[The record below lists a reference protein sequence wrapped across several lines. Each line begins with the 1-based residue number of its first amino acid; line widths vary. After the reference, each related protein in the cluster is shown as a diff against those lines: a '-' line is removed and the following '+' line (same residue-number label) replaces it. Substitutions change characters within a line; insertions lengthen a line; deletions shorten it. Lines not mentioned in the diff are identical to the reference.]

1 MEETGTAGVPTTEE
15 LDLSD
20 LPVYDE
26 EYTPAR
32 RHRLSL
38 TMFVRNLED
47 LTDDM
52 YNEHL
57 AKLTLMIPEHEHE
70 FNEHTRIKHD
80 AVDCPAEDVDPFE
93 QNYAISYA
101 KALTQEVM
109 EEEDEEDLMRDL
121 YNIGNISGLDNSS
134 EGEL

>member
-20 LPVYDE
+20 LPTYDE

-57 AKLTLMIPEHEHE
+57 AKLTLMIPNHPQE
-70 FNEHTRIKHD
+70 FNEHARIMHD
-80 AVDCPAEDVDPFE
+80 AADCPAENVDPFE

>member
-52 YNEHL
+52 YTGSL
-57 AKLTLMIPEHEHE
+57 PA
-70 FNEHTRIKHD
+70 
-80 AVDCPAEDVDPFE
+80 DC
-93 QNYAISYA
+93 
-101 KALTQEVM
+101 L
-109 EEEDEEDLMRDL
+109 
-121 YNIGNISGLDNSS
+121 
-134 EGEL
+134 